1 MADPAPGH
9 ILVLCENSRRGAA
22 ALQSAADEA
31 ARANA
36 RLTVIAVA
44 VTEREHAGCCDRRS
58 GYWNGVVRELAAEDL
73 DRARSAIGAVTT
85 AEFKVVTERSVLA
98 GVALEARRS
107 RADLIVVPPDR
118 GIHRWFRTRRARRLQ
133 HRATGTV
140 VVASPGYRRADRSAG
155 G

>member
-1 MADPAPGH
+1 MPGPAPRH

-44 VTEREHAGCCDRRS
+44 VTEREDAGCCDRRS
-58 GYWNGVVRELAAEDL
+58 AYWNGVVRELAAEDL
-73 DRARSAIGAVTT
+73 DCARSLIGATTT

-98 GVALEARRS
+98 GLALEAQRS
-107 RADLIVVPPDR
+107 RADIIVVPPDR

-133 HRATGTV
+133 HRAAGSV
-140 VVASPGYRRADRSAG
+140 VVASPG
-155 G
+155 